1 MPLVNISI
9 LSGKSPEYIKAVGD
23 GINSAVIETMGFPLD
38 DRYQIIHQLDSEQLQ
53 LQGRDGDRVMMH
65 LVMRAG
71 RSNESKQA
79 FYKKVMENLA
89 VNPGIPPANVLITI
103 TENHDID
110 WSFRDGVAQFMAYP
124 GVDMTKH
131 KQTMEAA
138 RLLPA
143 TPTMTTISGTIVAK
157 TYGQPK
163 EILLQD
169 YLVGGI
175 VFALIGLVFWSIQ
188 QSSKK

>member
-23 GINSAVIETMGFPLD
+23 GINSAVIETMGFPPD

-79 FYKKVMENLA
+79 FYKKVVENLA
-89 VNPGIPPANVLITI
+89 VNPGIPPENVMITLS
-103 TENHDID
+103 ENHDID
-110 WSFRDGVAQFMAYP
+110 WSFRDGVAQFMVYP
-124 GVDMTKH
+124 DADISKH
-131 KQTMEAA
+131 KPTTET
-138 RLLPA
+138 A
-143 TPTMTTISGTIVAK
+143 TPTVTTTSGTLVAK
-157 TYGQPK
+157 PYGQPK
-163 EILLQD
+163 ELLLQD
-169 YLVGGI
+169 YLIGV
-175 VFALIGLVFWSIQ
+175 VVLALVGLVFWSIR
-188 QSSKK
+188 QSGKE